1 MSERPNFL
9 KYMFPVFFVFVNVY
23 IYQDLNI
30 FQLIFDSS
38 DMSFGLL
45 TNEFSL
51 FYINFNLYFVLFE
64 IRHHLI
70 HRDFCKKKVL
80 FRKVFFKIALWN
92 SPFFKFSL
100 NRLQRSNK
108 FSKWVSFLLL
118 LQIIELKGTWTYFSF
133 FFLLFYWINFAIK
146 KE

>member
-1 MSERPNFL
+1 MKTRNFHQTLWHEIMSERPNFL
-9 KYMFPVFFVFVNVY
+9 KYMFPVFFFFLMFVNVY

-92 SPFFKFSL
+92 SPFLHKF
-100 NRLQRSNK
+100 R
-108 FSKWVSFLLL
+108 WISFRTPTHF
-118 LQIIELKGTWTYFSF
+118 QI
-133 FFLLFYWINFAIK
+133 LFYFHCINVLIQLK
-146 KE
+146 RK